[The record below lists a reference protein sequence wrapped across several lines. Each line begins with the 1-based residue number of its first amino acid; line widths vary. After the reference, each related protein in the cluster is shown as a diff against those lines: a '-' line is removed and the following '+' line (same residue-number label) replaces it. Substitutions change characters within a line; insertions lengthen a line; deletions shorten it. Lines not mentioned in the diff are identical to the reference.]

1 MSMNIEAVRA
11 LEELKEHFKEVQL
24 AISQY
29 AELLN
34 QYELNAHNDI
44 AEEPVDDDPHMV
56 SEQITTVLDEVMKKD
71 E

>member
-1 MSMNIEAVRA
+1 MSMNIDAVRA

-24 AISQY
+24 VISQY

-44 AEEPVDDDPHMV
+44 AKEPVDDDPHMA
-56 SEQITTVLDEVMKKD
+56 SEQITAVLDEVMKKD